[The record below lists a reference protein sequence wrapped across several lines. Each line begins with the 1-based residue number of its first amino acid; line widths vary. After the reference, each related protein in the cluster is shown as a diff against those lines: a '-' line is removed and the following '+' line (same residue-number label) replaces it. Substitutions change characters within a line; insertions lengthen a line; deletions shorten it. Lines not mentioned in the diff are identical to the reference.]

1 MVANLSASD
10 INAHSEQLLIDGTLY
25 AFQEQTKADA
35 NVMLNGFGVIVNTLG
50 QEMKSYLSQ
59 VDGPHDRQADYVGN
73 GLKWPVHTESS
84 HDSIE
89 DRLLVQQTQHQ
100 YEIHT

>member
-35 NVMLNGFGVIVNTLG
+35 NVMLNGFGDVMI
-50 QEMKSYLSQ
+50 YLSI
-59 VDGPHDRQADYVGN
+59 
-73 GLKWPVHTESS
+73 LSWS
-84 HDSIE
+84 
-89 DRLLVQQTQHQ
+89 LVLCMTSM
-100 YEIHT
+100 Y